1 LGGGLAIAE
10 TTAAVTDR
18 RIDSWQRDGFDPAQR
33 YMRPLSQRRACPER
47 WRKAVQTRTLGRTGI
62 QVSVLGFGCGA
73 VGGLMVKGTA
83 ADQER
88 AVARA
93 LDLGIN
99 YFDTAAMYG
108 NGESERNLGR
118 VLKSLKPNLYLGTK
132 VRVPA
137 GGRRNIAAAVTASLE
152 ASLQRLQLDHV
163 DLFQLHNHIL
173 ADGRESDLTPEI
185 VLGDVVPAFER
196 LREQGKTRFFGITAV
211 GDTAAL
217 HRVADSST
225 LDTAQISYNMLNP
238 SAGTAVAPGYPAHDF
253 GNLLAHTKAADMGVI
268 AIRVLAAGALS
279 GTEDRHPLGSPR
291 VDPIGSGH
299 DYQIDVER
307 ARRLEPLVRE
317 GYADT
322 LVEAA
327 IRYVIAHPAVSTALV
342 GYSTQEQLEHAA
354 TAANKGPLPP
364 AALDRLSALQNS
376 FVGEA
381 R

>member
-1 LGGGLAIAE
+1 ME
-10 TTAAVTDR
+10 
-18 RIDSWQRDGFDPAQR
+18 
-33 YMRPLSQRRACPER
+33 
-47 WRKAVQTRTLGRTGI
+47 TRTLGRTGL

-73 VGGLMVKGTA
+73 VGGLMIKGNA

-93 LDLGIN
+93 LELGIN

-118 VLKSLKPNLYLGTK
+118 VLKSLKPELYLGTK

-137 GGRRNIAAAVTASLE
+137 SERRNIAGAVTASLE

-173 ADGRESDLTPEI
+173 VDGHDADLTPDI
-185 VLGDVVPAFER
+185 VLGEVVPAFER
-196 LREQGKTRFFGITAV
+196 LRQQGKTRFFGITAV

-217 HRVADSST
+217 HRVADARAF
-225 LDTAQISYNMLNP
+225 DTAQVSYNMLNP
-238 SAGTAVAPGYPAHDF
+238 SAGTSVAQGYPAHDF
-253 GNLLAHTKAADMGVI
+253 GNLLAHTKAADMGI
-268 AIRVLAAGALS
+268 IGIRVLAAGALS
-279 GTEDRHPLGSPR
+279 GTEERHPHGSPE
-291 VDPIGSGH
+291 VAPIGSGR
-299 DYQIDVER
+299 DYRVDVER

-317 GYADT
+317 GHADS

-327 IRYVIAHPAVSTALV
+327 IRYVIAHRAVSTALV
-342 GYSTQEQLEHAA
+342 GYSTLEQLEYAA
-354 TAANKGPLPP
+354 AAANKGPLPQ
-364 AALDRLSALQNS
+364 AALDRLLALQSS
-376 FVGEA
+376 FVGEP

>member
-1 LGGGLAIAE
+1 
-10 TTAAVTDR
+10 
-18 RIDSWQRDGFDPAQR
+18 
-33 YMRPLSQRRACPER
+33 M
-47 WRKAVQTRTLGRTGI
+47 QTRALGRTGLE
-62 QVSVLGFGCGA
+62 VSVLGFGCGA
-73 VGGLMVKGTA
+73 VGGLMVNGDA

-93 LDLGIN
+93 LELGIT

-118 VLKSLKPNLYLGTK
+118 VLKNLKPQLYLGTK

-137 GGRRNIAAAVTASLE
+137 AERGNIGAAVTASLE
-152 ASLQRLQLDHV
+152 ASLRRLQLDRV
-163 DLFQLHNHIL
+163 DLFQLHNHIML
-173 ADGRESDLTPEI
+173 DGSGADLTPEI
-185 VLGDVVPAFER
+185 VLGEVVPAFER

-217 HRVADSST
+217 HRVVDAHAF
-225 LDTAQISYNMLNP
+225 DTAQVSYNMLNP
-238 SAGTAVAPGYPAHDF
+238 SAGTTVPPGYPAHDF
-253 GNLLAHTKAADMGVI
+253 ANLLARTQAASMGVI

-279 GTEDRHPLGSPR
+279 GVESRHPLGSPS
-291 VDPIGSGH
+291 VEPIGSGR
-299 DYQIDVER
+299 DYRVDVER

-317 GYADT
+317 GFADS

-327 IRYVIAHPAVSTALV
+327 IRFVIATDAVSTALV
-342 GYSTQEQLEHAA
+342 GYSTLEQLEAA
-354 TAANKGPLPP
+354 AAAVAKGPLPP
-364 AALDRLSALQNS
+364 AALDRLKALHNS